1 MEGSMKATLFL
12 RRDHEQIRS
21 LFSQYRHSKGN
32 GDGKRGVL
40 ERIKRE
46 LIVHT
51 QIEIELLFPELDF
64 MTGESEKQ
72 MQTALQDDRQI
83 NKALSEMSQA
93 GENEKQFEAKVAALI
108 EKIDKHI
115 DEEEVLFEEIRKNV
129 SEQRLEELGLEME
142 DRKRLLTQIAA

>member
-12 RRDHEQIRS
+12 RKDHEQIRS
-21 LFSQYRHSKGN
+21 LFNQYRQAKGSGN
-32 GDGKRGVL
+32 GKRAVL
-40 ERIKRE
+40 EKIKRE

-64 MTGESEKQ
+64 LTGESEKR
-72 MQTALQDDRQI
+72 MQAALQDDRQI
-83 NKALSEMSQA
+83 NKTLSEMTQT
-93 GENEKQFEAKVAALI
+93 GDEKQFEAKIAGLI
-108 EKIDKHI
+108 DKMDKHI
-115 DEEEVLFEEIRKNV
+115 DEEEELFDEIRKNV

>member
-1 MEGSMKATLFL
+1 MKATLFL

-32 GDGKRGVL
+32 GDGKRAVL